1 MSATNAKRVRCLFLA
16 KSYRDPTDLPPSFVP
31 CQFSWTLVRSLPSCF
46 PHIRRADADLS
57 ISLPFLQGFQLS
69 ERRRWISSESRK
81 RVSRLYACSRWS
93 WIERRAI
100 ILIGRDGGGGEH
112 LSFLQMF
119 GFYDFERCLM
129 PVPLL
134 VASCNP
140 LARRRC
146 WRDRRKARREKVDV
160 RRKQKEPFVSS
171 FPFGTSLEAIPGR
184 LAG

>member
-1 MSATNAKRVRCLFLA
+1 V
-16 KSYRDPTDLPPSFVP
+16 D
-31 CQFSWTLVRSLPSCF
+31 LVRVEEEGLEAL
-46 PHIRRADADLS
+46 RVLEVVVDREEGDDLD
-57 ISLPFLQGFQLS
+57 
-69 ERRRWISSESRK
+69 RK
-81 RVSRLYACSRWS
+81 GW
-93 WIERRAI
+93 E
-100 ILIGRDGGGGEH
+100 GGEH